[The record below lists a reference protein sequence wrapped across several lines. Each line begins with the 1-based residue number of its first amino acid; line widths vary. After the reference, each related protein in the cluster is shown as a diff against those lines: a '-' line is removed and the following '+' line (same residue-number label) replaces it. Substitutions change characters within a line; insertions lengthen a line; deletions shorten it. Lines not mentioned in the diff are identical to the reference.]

1 MTARAR
7 QGWERGGV
15 GGNDSER
22 LTAGEWSSRCPSI
35 FSSKHRGQVGAGE
48 GRGGVAAEEVRLAD
62 RVTPTANWLNWE
74 DRPKLAAARVAA
86 VALCGPVFVATG
98 GFKEK

>member
-1 MTARAR
+1 M
-7 QGWERGGV
+7 
-15 GGNDSER
+15 
-22 LTAGEWSSRCPSI
+22 
-35 FSSKHRGQVGAGE
+35 
-48 GRGGVAAEEVRLAD
+48 AAEEVRLTD

-86 VALCGPVFVATG
+86 AALCGLVFVATG